1 MTTTAQFDQAA
12 ELLLGSSKYK
22 RCLQAGF
29 NRPDICREVAM
40 DHLVDALS
48 SHDEKALGIVRTVA
62 ARLWHGDGV
71 NGLTD

>member
-1 MTTTAQFDQAA
+1 MTTNAQFDQAA
-12 ELLLGSSKYK
+12 ELLLGSSRYQ

-29 NRPDICREVAM
+29 SRPDICREVAM
-40 DHLVDALS
+40 DYLVDALAS
-48 SHDEKALGIVRTVA
+48 NDEHALGIVRTVA